1 MKTVKEWFAQLP
13 EPYGTDCMSA
23 ALHYDC
29 IMDVRESLGDAIAM
43 SIPSWPG
50 LDIEDLI
57 ERANSGEFEHLKTHQ
72 PMKKGTVSAE
82 IAGRTAYA
90 DAIQGNESEILKR
103 CNIMLD
109 SLKTEEFRFVAF
121 LIYSVQ
127 FSCYIAGIEMYS
139 NSVQNTSMVIVGRK
153 DRLALDALKT
163 VRAKISE
170 WNDAGSIPLDE
181 APFFI

>member
-57 ERANSGEFEHLKTHQ
+57 ERANSGEFDTPAIPWPVEASWDNA
-72 PMKKGTVSAE
+72 PE
-82 IAGRTAYA
+82 WAYA
-90 DAIQGNESEILKR
+90 RASDMDGYCYFHGLVVRGKEYEPAN
-103 CNIMLD
+103 
-109 SLKTEEFRFVAF
+109 RF
-121 LIYSVQ
+121 
-127 FSCYIAGIEMYS
+127 CG
-139 NSVQNTSMVIVGRK
+139 
-153 DRLALDALKT
+153 
-163 VRAKISE
+163 KISNITGIDWRKTLE
-170 WNDAGSIPLDE
+170 YRPR
-181 APFFI
+181 